1 LQKVR
6 HQLTPK
12 REDSS
17 LTVVR
22 KAYCIGCQVC
32 HL

>member
-1 LQKVR
+1 M
-6 HQLTPK
+6 PK